1 MAPVRFVRH
10 AHLLVVSLSLLFH
23 CVPSIGSAEK
33 IAVRCWRC
41 GDIFTMRE
49 QAMRGQCPSCRAAYR
64 LSEDTG
70 LLALHCMDSGSDSCA
85 FILHCPDRS
94 TVVFAG
100 AGVGN
105 GQRIVDYLK
114 QLGTE
119 EIAALIGADKT
130 KECMQSLMGI
140 MKHVR
145 VVQLFDPGFKNEGD
159 FYADYLKTLRVGEVN
174 YRVVR
179 AMENISFGAARFY
192 IMRPSSFN
200 ANIPDEKS
208 LSLCVVHGG
217 NSFLLSGGLHG
228 QGATIQ
234 QLPAFSAADLPRML
248 FQGASASLKA
258 VGSPYRSG
266 GPIVL
271 ESDGRGIGVRSLRQI
286 SITSSRDDREGP
298 PAAAERPEVPSR
310 TSRAAGAPQ
319 RKINI
324 NTASATELDDALSGI
339 GPKKAGTIIEFR
351 KTHGAFRAIE
361 DIKEVPGIG
370 EKLFQRNKDRICVK

>member
-10 AHLLVVSLSLLFH
+10 AHLLVVSLFLLFH

-41 GDIFTMRE
+41 GDIFTMLE
-49 QAMRGQCPSCRAAYR
+49 HATRGQCSSCHATCRV
-64 LSEDTG
+64 SEDTG
-70 LLALHCMDSGSDSCA
+70 VLVLHCVDSGSDSCA

-100 AGVGN
+100 AGGGN
-105 GQRIVDYLK
+105 GQRVVDYLK

-130 KECMQSLMGI
+130 KECMQSLTGI
-140 MKHVR
+140 MKQVR

-159 FYADYLKTLRVGEVN
+159 RYADYLRTLRVGEVD

-179 AMENISFGAARFY
+179 AMENISFGAVRFY

-200 ANIPDEKS
+200 ANTPDEKS

-234 QLPAFSAADLPRML
+234 QLPAFSAADVPRVL

-271 ESDGRGIGVRSLRQI
+271 ESDGREIGVRSLRQI
-286 SITSSRDDREGP
+286 SITFSRDDGEGAP
-298 PAAAERPEVPSR
+298 ATGDRPAAPSR
-310 TSRAAGAPQ
+310 TSGAVGAARG
-319 RKINI
+319 KINI
-324 NTASATELDDALSGI
+324 NTASAAELDDALSGI
-339 GPKKAGTIIEFR
+339 GTKKAATIIEFR
-351 KTHGAFRAIE
+351 KTHGAFRSIE

-370 EKLFQRNKDRICVK
+370 EKLFQRNKDRICVR